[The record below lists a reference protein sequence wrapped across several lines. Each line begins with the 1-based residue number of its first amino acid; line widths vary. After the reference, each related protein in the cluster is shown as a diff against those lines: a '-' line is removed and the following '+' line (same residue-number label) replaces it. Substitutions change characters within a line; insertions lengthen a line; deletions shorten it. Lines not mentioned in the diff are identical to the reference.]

1 MFIYLNLPYLS
12 LPDILLRCLSI
23 YLPTYLSICLSMNL
37 FHFALSSLT
46 LSSSIYLSIYL
57 SIYPF
62 IHPSTYLY
70 ISCGNSSHFHQPSPN
85 SPSLPVIQTS
95 TNHPQVG
102 VVYYSGAP
110 LVRSTATWLMG
121 KQTLVGGSKK
131 PSEKYESQLGWL
143 LPIYGKINNVP
154 NYQPVIL
161 LENRKKQLQSGNL
174 T

>member
-1 MFIYLNLPYLS
+1 MCLSIYSIYLSIHLSDHICFLSCYVLSCLSILSCLILPYLIFFYLSLSYFILSIYMFIYLNLPYLS
-12 LPDILLRCLSI
+12 LPDILLHCLSI

-110 LVRSTATWLMG
+110 LVRSTAT
-121 KQTLVGGSKK
+121 
-131 PSEKYESQLGWL
+131 
-143 LPIYGKINNVP
+143 
-154 NYQPVIL
+154 
-161 LENRKKQLQSGNL
+161 
-174 T
+174 